1 MSLIRYLL
9 AVLLGLLGK
18 GRRSGI
24 PPETDPDPSE
34 REIPSNRRAENLVAA
49 LLLAAGA
56 GGAAFVV
63 LYVVDPSTQLLGLAL
78 GLGLAALA
86 AALII
91 AGKGVVPQETA
102 VEERSALVMP
112 EPEQEVPELIKEGG
126 EGVSRRKLLTRA
138 AGAAG
143 LGLGAAAIVP
153 AASLGPNVG
162 DRNDHV
168 PWKGGTEV
176 VDEED
181 KLITADDITEGAFL
195 TGFPKGADKRELGSP
210 IVIVRVP
217 EDKLRLPGARSAAEW
232 APEGIVAYSKI
243 CTHAGCAIALYRYPL
258 FADVQ
263 PDPALVC
270 PCHYS
275 TFDPARGA
283 KRTFGPAGRSLPQLP
298 LMIGPDRQLMAR
310 GAFSGSIG
318 PAWWSVKRGTS

>member
-1 MSLIRYLL
+1 VSRLVRYLL
-9 AVLLGLLGK
+9 AALLGLVGK

-24 PPETDPDPSE
+24 PPAPDPSG
-34 REIPSNRRAENLVAA
+34 REVPASRRAETLVAA
-49 LLLAAGA
+49 LLLLA
-56 GGAAFVV
+56 GGCGVVFVV

-86 AALII
+86 AALIV
-91 AGKGVVPQETA
+91 AGKGVVPQEIA

-112 EPEQEVPELIKEGG
+112 EPEREVPELIQASREGI
-126 EGVSRRKLLTRA
+126 SRRKLLTGA

-143 LGLGAAAIVP
+143 IGLGAAAVVP
-153 AASLGPNVG
+153 VASLGPDVG
-162 DRNDHV
+162 NRIDHV

-176 VDEED
+176 VDEDD
-181 KLITADDITEGAFL
+181 KLIKAEDITTGAFV
-195 TGFPKGADKRELGSP
+195 TGFPAGADKRELGSP

-217 EDKLRLPGARSAAEW
+217 ERDLRLPGGRSAAKW

-258 FADVQ
+258 FADVEAK
-263 PDPALVC
+263 PALVC

-298 LMIGPDRQLMAR
+298 LMIGSDRRLLAR

-318 PAWWSVKRGTS
+318 PAWWSVKRGAS

>member
-1 MSLIRYLL
+1 VSRLVRYLL
-9 AVLLGLLGK
+9 ALLLGAAGQ
-18 GRRSGI
+18 GRRSGA
-24 PPETDPDPSE
+24 PPEPDPSE
-34 REIPSNRRAENLVAA
+34 REVPASRRAETLVAG

-56 GGAAFVV
+56 GGVAFVV
-63 LYVVDPSTQLLGLAL
+63 LYVVDPSTQLLGLSL

-86 AALII
+86 AALIV
-91 AGKGVVPQETA
+91 AGKGVVPQETS

-112 EPEQEVPELIKEGG
+112 EPEQEVPEMVSDGAEGI
-126 EGVSRRKLLTRA
+126 SRRKLLT
-138 AGAAG
+138 GAAG
-143 LGLGAAAIVP
+143 VAGVGLGAAAVVP

-162 DRNDHV
+162 DRIDHV

-181 KLITADDITEGAFL
+181 KPITAEDITPGAFV

-217 EDKLRLPGARSAAEW
+217 PEKLNLPGGRAAARW

-258 FADVQ
+258 FADVEAS
-263 PDPALVC
+263 PALVC

-298 LMIGPDRQLMAR
+298 LMIGPDRRLMAR

-318 PAWWSVKRGTS
+318 PAWWSVKRGAS

>member
-1 MSLIRYLL
+1 MSRLVRYLL
-9 AVLLGLLGK
+9 AALLGLVGK

-24 PPETDPDPSE
+24 PPAPDPSG
-34 REIPSNRRAENLVAA
+34 REVPASRRAETLVAA
-49 LLLAAGA
+49 LLLLA
-56 GGAAFVV
+56 GGCGVVFVV

-86 AALII
+86 AALIV
-91 AGKGVVPQETA
+91 AGKGVVPQEIA

-112 EPEQEVPELIKEGG
+112 EPEREVPELIQASREGI
-126 EGVSRRKLLTRA
+126 SRRKLLTGA

-143 LGLGAAAIVP
+143 IGLGAAAVVP
-153 AASLGPNVG
+153 VASLGPDVG
-162 DRNDHV
+162 NRIDHV

-176 VDEED
+176 VDEDD
-181 KLITADDITEGAFL
+181 KLIKAEDITTGAFV
-195 TGFPKGADKRELGSP
+195 TGFPARADKRELGSP

-217 EDKLRLPGARSAAEW
+217 ERDLRLPGGRSAAKW

-258 FADVQ
+258 FADVEAK
-263 PDPALVC
+263 PALVC

-298 LMIGPDRQLMAR
+298 LMIGSDRRLLAR

-318 PAWWSVKRGTS
+318 PAWWSVKRGAS